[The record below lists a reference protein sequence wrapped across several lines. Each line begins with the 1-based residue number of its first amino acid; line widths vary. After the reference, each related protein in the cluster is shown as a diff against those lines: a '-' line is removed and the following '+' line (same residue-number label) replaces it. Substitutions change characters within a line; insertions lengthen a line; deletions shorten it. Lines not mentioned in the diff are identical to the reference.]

1 MVDLSIIIPA
11 YNCESTIGRCLDNII
26 DERYS
31 DKYEIII
38 INDGSQ
44 DKTQQICE
52 NYKNKY
58 SNIILTNKKNGGVSS
73 ARNTGLDIA
82 VGKYIIFIDSDD
94 YTEKSIIDYIFS
106 RYNQIDDLVLFD
118 YDLVNKNGKHIG
130 SKIEYLSEDYNY
142 IFKEILTQKL
152 NNPFGKIFKSN
163 IIQKYN
169 IRFNTNISLGEDLE
183 FLLKYYVKIKSLK
196 IWNIVLYHYIYN
208 DNSIT
213 TKKLSASDINDY
225 CLAYEYEIKTL
236 KNTNNIYILNESYIR
251 VIFRK
256 IFISKNVFY
265 NIRLFKNVY
274 KSNTLINEIFSIKY
288 PKKTNI
294 KKNILK
300 LLIKRGKNEIK
311 DNKYD
316 GLIVTGAPVEK
327 MKFEDVDYWDE
338 LTKIFDWANTH
349 VFSSFFICWA
359 SQAALYYY
367 HGVEK
372 YELEEKLTGVYQHH
386 TNEKKMKR
394 KILRGFDF
402 QFYAPHSRHTAVRQE
417 DIEKIN
423 SLDILA
429 TSKDAGVYLV
439 AEKDG
444 SRFFVTGHP
453 EYDPDTLDKEYHRDL
468 AKGDECVMPKN
479 YYKNNDVNDEILVKW
494 RSHAYLLF
502 SNWLNYYVYQ
512 STPYNLDDLEKMKTP
527 Q

>member
-1 MVDLSIIIPA
+1 MPTKIVTETQLLRLLSNTPLQIEVDWL
-11 YNCESTIGRCLDNII
+11 CMES
-26 DERYS
+26 
-31 DKYEIII
+31 
-38 INDGSQ
+38 
-44 DKTQQICE
+44 
-52 NYKNKY
+52 
-58 SNIILTNKKNGGVSS
+58 
-73 ARNTGLDIA
+73 
-82 VGKYIIFIDSDD
+82 
-94 YTEKSIIDYIFS
+94 
-106 RYNQIDDLVLFD
+106 
-118 YDLVNKNGKHIG
+118 H
-130 SKIEYLSEDYNY
+130 
-142 IFKEILTQKL
+142 
-152 NNPFGKIFKSN
+152 
-163 IIQKYN
+163 
-169 IRFNTNISLGEDLE
+169 
-183 FLLKYYVKIKSLK
+183 
-196 IWNIVLYHYIYN
+196 
-208 DNSIT
+208 NS
-213 TKKLSASDINDY
+213 
-225 CLAYEYEIKTL
+225 
-236 KNTNNIYILNESYIR
+236 KNTPQEHLME
-251 VIFRK
+251 
-256 IFISKNVFY
+256 FY
-265 NIRLFKNVY
+265 
-274 KSNTLINEIFSIKY
+274 
-288 PKKTNI
+288 KTF
-294 KKNILK
+294 
-300 LLIKRGKNEIK
+300 NEIK

-327 MKFEDVDYWDE
+327 MKFEDVDYWGE

>member
-1 MVDLSIIIPA
+1 M
-11 YNCESTIGRCLDNII
+11 ES
-26 DERYS
+26 
-31 DKYEIII
+31 
-38 INDGSQ
+38 
-44 DKTQQICE
+44 
-52 NYKNKY
+52 
-58 SNIILTNKKNGGVSS
+58 
-73 ARNTGLDIA
+73 
-82 VGKYIIFIDSDD
+82 
-94 YTEKSIIDYIFS
+94 
-106 RYNQIDDLVLFD
+106 
-118 YDLVNKNGKHIG
+118 H
-130 SKIEYLSEDYNY
+130 
-142 IFKEILTQKL
+142 
-152 NNPFGKIFKSN
+152 
-163 IIQKYN
+163 
-169 IRFNTNISLGEDLE
+169 
-183 FLLKYYVKIKSLK
+183 
-196 IWNIVLYHYIYN
+196 
-208 DNSIT
+208 NS
-213 TKKLSASDINDY
+213 
-225 CLAYEYEIKTL
+225 
-236 KNTNNIYILNESYIR
+236 KNTPQEHLME
-251 VIFRK
+251 
-256 IFISKNVFY
+256 FY
-265 NIRLFKNVY
+265 
-274 KSNTLINEIFSIKY
+274 
-288 PKKTNI
+288 KTF
-294 KKNILK
+294 
-300 LLIKRGKNEIK
+300 NEIK

>member
-1 MVDLSIIIPA
+1 MPIKIPNDLPA
-11 YNCESTIGRCLDNII
+11 
-26 DERYS
+26 
-31 DKYEIII
+31 
-38 INDGSQ
+38 
-44 DKTQQICE
+44 
-52 NYKNKY
+52 
-58 SNIILTNKKNGGVSS
+58 
-73 ARNTGLDIA
+73 
-82 VGKYIIFIDSDD
+82 
-94 YTEKSIIDYIFS
+94 
-106 RYNQIDDLVLFD
+106 
-118 YDLVNKNGKHIG
+118 
-130 SKIEYLSEDYNY
+130 SKILKEENIFVMDETRALSQRIRPLKLIIVNIMPTKIVTE
-142 IFKEILTQKL
+142 TQL
-152 NNPFGKIFKSN
+152 LRLLSN
-163 IIQKYN
+163 TPLQIEVDWLFME
-169 IRFNTNISLGEDLE
+169 R
-183 FLLKYYVKIKSLK
+183 
-196 IWNIVLYHYIYN
+196 H
-208 DNSIT
+208 NS
-213 TKKLSASDINDY
+213 
-225 CLAYEYEIKTL
+225 
-236 KNTNNIYILNESYIR
+236 KNTPQEHLME
-251 VIFRK
+251 
-256 IFISKNVFY
+256 FY
-265 NIRLFKNVY
+265 
-274 KSNTLINEIFSIKY
+274 
-288 PKKTNI
+288 KTF
-294 KKNILK
+294 
-300 LLIKRGKNEIK
+300 NEIK

-479 YYKNNDVNDEILVKW
+479 YYKNNDVNGEILVKW